1 MLFPLWILFWL
12 VFTSGLLFLD
22 SDGFLWISLKWH
34 CLEQKMS
41 SEKRGPFFWFPK
53 IFTVPKNHG
62 ASLRGR
68 SGGEGSLRFHW
79 DHHWLDQF
87 FARWNQ
93 GTLPKWVRKG
103 GRKLDFPVG
112 CLFFFP
118 QNRHVVPKISGKR
131 DGKMI
136 FKIRGRGIQGW
147 STTRIMFG
155 FLLSNT
161 LNTTQTLLSFFDAA
175 SANMSPPPL
184 SCHSIWLDACH
195 CQWKPSP
202 GCFQQQGIRLEA
214 GLRKSLAISISPF
227 EYLPATGRSSTKHC
241 NLKWASKPLCILDR
255 IQFEGQW
262 GEDQAVHALSR
273 RKSLGWF

>member
-175 SANMSPPPL
+175 SANMSPPPSHVIPFGLMPATASENRRQVAFSNREFDSRQVFGNPWPFPFPHL
-184 SCHSIWLDACH
+184 ST
-195 CQWKPSP
+195 
-202 GCFQQQGIRLEA
+202 FQPQGDPA
-214 GLRKSLAISISPF
+214 QSTAISNEQANLYASLT
-227 EYLPATGRSSTKHC
+227 EY
-241 NLKWASKPLCILDR
+241 
-255 IQFEGQW
+255 
-262 GEDQAVHALSR
+262 
-273 RKSLGWF
+273 SLRVNEEKIRQCMRWVAERV